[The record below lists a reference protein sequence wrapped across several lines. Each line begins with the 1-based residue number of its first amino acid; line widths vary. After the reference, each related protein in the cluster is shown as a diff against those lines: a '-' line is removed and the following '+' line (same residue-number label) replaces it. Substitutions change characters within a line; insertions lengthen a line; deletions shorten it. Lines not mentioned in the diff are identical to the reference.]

1 MSASLSWLQLDFCS
15 DYSERDSDD
24 EDDDTDNSDDDD
36 DGGGDDDDFCV
47 FEPCILYRKPVTVI
61 RSVTRTTAA
70 CSSGHDDYHLNHHH
84 GHRDHTVLLDRS

>member
-15 DYSERDSDD
+15 DYSERDGDD

-47 FEPCILYRKPVTVI
+47 FEPCILY
-61 RSVTRTTAA
+61 SV
-70 CSSGHDDYHLNHHH
+70 
-84 GHRDHTVLLDRS
+84 